1 LGFGGL
7 QKPWEI
13 YILGILHGFVM
24 GGISSYCRAFYGLL
38 LPPGSEAAFY
48 ALYAVTDKGSSVIG
62 PVLVG
67 KIVDATG
74 TIRLAF
80 GLLAVLILLPAPLI
94 WRIDAQRGRQDAIR
108 MAAALKGKLGNH
120 DDEDGDRQRED
131 EEATGLLAV
140 DVGFR

>member
-1 LGFGGL
+1 
-7 QKPWEI
+7 
-13 YILGILHGFVM
+13 M